1 MRHYNPR
8 KKNHRNNMYNNNNGY
23 FRPNKYDKSYNSIEK
38 ISEQIFRPNDKF
50 LLDSYSQEAL
60 KIENLNKDALPY
72 YPLPSNE
79 GYELFLQVTKKDLYK
94 KTQYSLPFMLS
105 LRERFKE
112 RPPEMKEIKIPQ
124 KNEIRS
130 RAKVVTEEAYRVTR
144 NYLDENS
151 DRRNFS
157 IAYVKKN
164 ELSDNELKNKTMI
177 LREMLNKICY
187 DNYDELLNEI
197 LKFDYDEKLLEIFK
211 NIIITKILTEKD
223 FFLLYVNIC
232 AQMCKLYNKK
242 TYSNEPKMNFK
253 NLLLIS
259 IQKEFLNPKETNIA
273 YPLSYNQGNIDEKS
287 RKKFIKDIKYANMHL
302 ISEFY
307 LIGLIPKKII
317 KDCIDELIQNKDDFS
332 ISLLCHLIKIT
343 AKKLYTDAKELL
355 ENAHS
360 FLEKINMDL
369 NKENINNIDNINIDI
384 SLKTKFEILAVLEL
398 KEKIINNDCLNGS
411 YSNLRAIPINN
422 NNIINPLNALRKN
435 SEVLSRRKSS
445 INPKD
450 VEYIKRSRF
459 NSKADELI
467 HKDDNPNLV
476 DEVLQYL
483 NMDIEFYQCFQL
495 NEEECDIVKE
505 YCEKFLQSNFD
516 ENNINNNEYKNNI
529 LEKNFEEMMEELQCE
544 KFIAMGHLIEI
555 MFSQNEINAKKII
568 NIVLYLFKNKLI
580 CDEDIKH
587 GIVLGLV
594 KFKKNIIDYP
604 NTKKFFQNFIDQIKI
619 NKVLDEKILIVYQRC
634 CDNIGKNYE

>member
-1 MRHYNPR
+1 
-8 KKNHRNNMYNNNNGY
+8 MYNNNYNNNNTY
-23 FRPNKYDKSYNSIEK
+23 FRQNKYDKSYNSIEK

-50 LLDSYSQEAL
+50 LLNTESQETP

-72 YPLPSNE
+72 YPLPTNE
-79 GYELFLQVTKKDLYK
+79 GYELFLKVTKKDIYK

-105 LRERFKE
+105 LREKYKE

-144 NYLDENS
+144 NYLDEYS
-151 DRRNFS
+151 DKRNFS
-157 IAYVKKN
+157 IAYVRKN
-164 ELSDNELKNKTMI
+164 ELSDNELKNKIMI
-177 LREMLNKICY
+177 LREMLNKICF
-187 DNYDELLNEI
+187 DNYDDLLNEI
-197 LKFDYDEKLLEIFK
+197 LKFDYDEKLLDLFK
-211 NIIITKILTEKD
+211 NLIITKILTEKE
-223 FFLLYVNIC
+223 FFILYVNIC

-242 TYSNEPKMNFK
+242 TYSNDPKMNFK

-259 IQKEFLNPKETNIA
+259 IQKEFLNPNETSIA
-273 YPLSYNQGNIDEKS
+273 YPFSYNQDNISK
-287 RKKFIKDIKYANMHL
+287 KKFIKNIKYANIHL

-317 KDCIDELIQNKDDFS
+317 KDCIDELIQNKNDFS
-332 ISLLCHLIKIT
+332 ISLLCQLIIT
-343 AKKLYTDAKELL
+343 TSKKLYTDAKELL

-360 FLEKINMDL
+360 FLETI
-369 NKENINNIDNINIDI
+369 NINEENNNNNDNKIDI
-384 SLKTKFEILAVLEL
+384 SLKTKFEILEALEL

-411 YSNLRAIPINN
+411 YSNLSAAPMNSNN
-422 NNIINPLNALRKN
+422 LMNPLNALRKN
-435 SEVLSRRKSS
+435 SEVRSRRKSS

-459 NSKADELI
+459 NSKADELRTL
-467 HKDDNPNLV
+467 KDDNPNLV
-476 DEVLQYL
+476 EEVLKYL

-495 NEEECDIVKE
+495 NEEECNIVKE
-505 YCEKFLQSNFD
+505 YCDNFLQNDIFD
-516 ENNINNNEYKNNI
+516 NNIENKNNI
-529 LEKNFEEMMEELQCE
+529 LEKNFDEMMEELQCE

-555 MFSQNEINAKKII
+555 MFSQNEINANKII
-568 NIVLYLFKNKLI
+568 NIILYLFKNKLI
-580 CDEDIKH
+580 SDDDIKH

-604 NTKKFFQNFIDQIKI
+604 NTKKYFQNFINNIKV
-619 NKVLDEKILIVYQRC
+619 NKVLDEKILHVYQRC
-634 CDNIGKNYE
+634 CDSIEKNFE

>member
-1 MRHYNPR
+1 MKHYYPR
-8 KKNHRNNMYNNNNGY
+8 KKNYRNNNYNNYHSY
-23 FRPNKYDKSYNSIEK
+23 FRQNKYDKSYNSIEK
-38 ISEQIFRPNDKF
+38 ISEQIFHPNDKF
-50 LLDSYSQEAL
+50 LLDNLSQQSP

-79 GYELFLQVTKKDLYK
+79 GYELFLKVTKKDIYK

-105 LRERFKE
+105 LREKFKE
-112 RPPEMKEIKIPQ
+112 PPPDMKEIKIPQ

-157 IAYVKKN
+157 ISYVKKN
-164 ELSDNELKNKTMI
+164 ELSNNELKNQIMI
-177 LREMLNKICY
+177 LREILNKICY

-197 LKFDYDEKLLEIFK
+197 LKFDYDEKLLESFK
-211 NIIITKILTEKD
+211 NLIITKILTEKN
-223 FFLLYVNIC
+223 FFNLYVNIC
-232 AQMCKLYNKK
+232 SQMCKLYNKK
-242 TYSNEPKMNFK
+242 TYSNDQKMNFK
-253 NLLLIS
+253 NLLLITL
-259 IQKEFLNPKETNIA
+259 QKEFLNPNETFIA
-273 YPLSYNQGNIDEKS
+273 YPFSYNQDNISKH
-287 RKKFIKDIKYANMHL
+287 KFIKNIKYANIRL

-317 KDCIDELIQNKDDFS
+317 KDCIDELMQNKDDFS
-332 ISLLCHLIKIT
+332 ISLLCQLIIAT
-343 AKKLYTDAKELL
+343 AKKLYTDSKELL

-360 FLEKINMDL
+360 FLEKINA
-369 NKENINNIDNINIDI
+369 NINEEKI
-384 SLKTKFEILAVLEL
+384 SARTKFEILEALEL
-398 KEKIINNDCLNGS
+398 KEKIINNDYLNGS
-411 YSNLRAIPINN
+411 YSNLSATPINN
-422 NNIINPLNALRKN
+422 YLINPLTAFRKN
-435 SEVLSRRKSS
+435 SEVRTRRKSS

-459 NSKADELI
+459 NSKADEL
-467 HKDDNPNLV
+467 KANKEDNPNLV
-476 DEVLQYL
+476 DELVQYL

-505 YCEKFLQSNFD
+505 YCEKFLQND
-516 ENNINNNEYKNNI
+516 LDDNNINNKNKL
-529 LEKNFEEMMEELQCE
+529 LEKYFEEMMDELQCE

-555 MFSQNEINAKKII
+555 MFSQNEIYAKKII

-580 CDEDIKH
+580 SDEDIKH

-604 NTKKFFQNFIDQIKI
+604 NTKKYFQNFIDNIKI

-634 CDNIGKNYE
+634 CDSIGKKF